1 MIYKDE
7 EFIMV
12 EKSNVQ
18 DNVLGKSTQTV
29 TTGFPKKR
37 RPFLKIENIPNLL
50 TDDKKG
56 KIVENI
62 K

>member
-1 MIYKDE
+1 MDI
-7 EFIMV
+7 
-12 EKSNVQ
+12 Q
-18 DNVLGKSTQTV
+18 
-29 TTGFPKKR
+29 GFPKR

-56 KIVENI
+56 KIIENI